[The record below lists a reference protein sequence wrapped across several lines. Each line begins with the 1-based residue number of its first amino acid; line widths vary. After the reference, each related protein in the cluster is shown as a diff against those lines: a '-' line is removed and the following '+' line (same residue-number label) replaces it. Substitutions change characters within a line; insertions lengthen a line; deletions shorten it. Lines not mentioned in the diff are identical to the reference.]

1 MMGRQKNKADMRGQ
15 CTGCIWS
22 LWMGAMLCSVLAGC
36 AEQSVGKQAASLQ
49 DQAIRNIATQHLPE
63 VKPVVTIV
71 DSAWLMG
78 DAIAVTKPA
87 SPLLS
92 SPILY
97 HPAQRV
103 SLADIAAYITLSKG
117 LVVDTAEVMQTMPMS
132 GVSGVQGMA
141 GSLNVQQ
148 PPVSGS
154 VFPAQTGLLAG
165 VGMPGAGMPLPQSLQ
180 SMAVSYEGTV
190 SGLLDI
196 AASKAAVWWRFD
208 EGKVVFYR
216 TETKTFYLPAI
227 SRKSLGDSTIT
238 TATAN
243 SGTGATSSGGTN
255 TSASSG
261 ATITSDYGV
270 DMWGDL
276 EKTAKAVGSG
286 AQVAANASAGS
297 VTVTGTPA
305 QVRAVENWIKELT
318 QQLSQQVAITV
329 QVYRVKIAQED
340 TYNWDPGIV
349 FKKAAGTIG
358 YNVSSPTTLVPISGN
373 TPLGIAASVLTPT
386 AGQGAWGQYTG
397 SQAAFQALSTLG
409 KVTETLQQTMV
420 TLNGEP
426 APIQIANQQ
435 GYLAS
440 SSTLTQTVGGAI
452 TTYTPGTVTTGFTA
466 TFIPR
471 VLNGKIVLS
480 MTMTNSTLLGITT
493 VGSAMN
499 GIQTTNVDLSTFQ
512 QSVSLT
518 PGDALLLSGVQ
529 QDNGSV
535 NHEGVGSPTN
545 AILGGGVNNQIGK
558 SMIAIVVSAKVL

>member
-1 MMGRQKNKADMRGQ
+1 MMGRQKKRADVRGQ
-15 CTGCIWS
+15 CARYIWS
-22 LWMGAMLCSVLAGC
+22 LWMGAMLCSLLASC
-36 AEQSVGKQAASLQ
+36 AEQSVGKQAAGLQ
-49 DQAIRNIATQHLPE
+49 DQATRNIAVQHPSE
-63 VKPVVTIV
+63 VKPVVTTV

-78 DAIAVTKPA
+78 DAIAVAKPA

-117 LVVDTAEVMQTMPMS
+117 LVVDTAEVMQTMAMS
-132 GVSGVQGMA
+132 GASGVQGMA
-141 GSLNVQQ
+141 GSLSAPQM
-148 PPVSGS
+148 PLSGS
-154 VFPAQTGLLAG
+154 VFPAQSGLLGG
-165 VGMPGAGMPLPQSLQ
+165 VGMPGAGMPLPQNLQ
-180 SMAVSYEGTV
+180 SMAISYEGTV

-227 SRKSLGDSTIT
+227 SRKSLGGSTIT

-243 SGTGATSSGGTN
+243 SGTGAASSGGTN

-297 VTVTGTPA
+297 LTVTGTPA
-305 QVRAVENWIKELT
+305 QVRAVEKWVKELM

-329 QVYRVKIAQED
+329 RVYRVKIIQED
-340 TYNWDPGIV
+340 TYNWDPSIV

-358 YNVSSPTTLVPISGN
+358 YNVSSPTALVPLSGN

-535 NHEGVGSPTN
+535 NHEGVGSPAN

>member
-1 MMGRQKNKADMRGQ
+1 
-15 CTGCIWS
+15 
-22 LWMGAMLCSVLAGC
+22 MGAMLCSVLASC
-36 AEQSVGKQAASLQ
+36 AEQSVGKQAAGLQ
-49 DQAIRNIATQHLPE
+49 DQAMRNIAAQHSPE
-63 VKPVVTIV
+63 VKPVVTTV

-78 DAIAVTKPA
+78 DAIAVAKPA

-117 LVVDTAEVMQTMPMS
+117 LVVDTAEVMQTMSMG
-132 GVSGVQGMA
+132 GVSGMQGMA
-141 GSLNVQQ
+141 GSLTAQQ
-148 PPVSGS
+148 APVSGPA
-154 VFPAQTGLLAG
+154 FPAQTSLQAG
-165 VGMPGAGMPLPQSLQ
+165 VGMTGAGMPLPQNMQ
-180 SMAVSYEGTV
+180 SMSISYEGTV

-216 TETKTFYLPAI
+216 TETETFYLPAI

-255 TSASSG
+255 TTASSG

-297 VTVTGTPA
+297 LTVTGTPA
-305 QVRAVENWIKELT
+305 QVRAVEHWVKALT

-340 TYNWDPGIV
+340 TYNWDPDIV
-349 FKKAAGTIG
+349 FRKAAGTIG
-358 YNVSSPTTLVPISGN
+358 YNVSSPTALVPVSGN
-373 TPLGIAASVLTPT
+373 TPLSIAASVLTPT
-386 AGQGAWGQYTG
+386 ATQGTWGQYTG

-440 SSTLTQTVGGAI
+440 SSTLTQAVGGAI

-471 VLNGKIVLS
+471 VLNGRIVLS

-493 VGSAMN
+493 VGSTTN

-529 QDNGSV
+529 QDNGSM
-535 NHEGVGSPTN
+535 NNEGVGSPVN
-545 AILGGGVNNQIGK
+545 AVLGGGVNNQIGNA
-558 SMIAIVVSAKVL
+558 MIAIVVSAKVL

>member
-1 MMGRQKNKADMRGQ
+1 MKFSKWR
-15 CTGCIWS
+15 WS
-22 LWMGAMLCSVLAGC
+22 IAGYLYIYWLLGVLIGVVCVLNACAQMPVQQQANRLRAIANAGINVQSAPEPAPVISSVAGAWLLGDSIKVA
-36 AEQSVGKQAASLQ
+36 
-49 DQAIRNIATQHLPE
+49 
-63 VKPVVTIV
+63 KPV
-71 DSAWLMG
+71 
-78 DAIAVTKPA
+78 
-87 SPLLS
+87 SPILS
-92 SPILY
+92 TLILY

-103 SLADIAAYITLSKG
+103 SLTDVAAYITSTKG
-117 LVVDTAEVMQTMPMS
+117 LVVDTAEVMQNTMIGSALGAPNMGGGMSNVSPMTMPVSAAFPPMS
-132 GVSGVQGMA
+132 GMH
-141 GSLNVQQ
+141 
-148 PPVSGS
+148 
-154 VFPAQTGLLAG
+154 
-165 VGMPGAGMPLPQSLQ
+165 GAGMSIPQSLQ
-180 SMAVSYEGTV
+180 SMSISYQGDV
-190 SGLLDI
+190 AGLLDVV
-196 AASKAAVWWRFD
+196 ASKAAVWWRFD
-208 EGKVVFYR
+208 EGKVIFYR

-238 TATAN
+238 TATSNGGAG
-243 SGTGATSSGGTN
+243 SSATTGSTN

-286 AQVAANASAGS
+286 AQVVANASAGS
-297 VTVTGTPA
+297 LTVTGTPA
-305 QVRAVENWIKELT
+305 QVRAVSAWIQSLI

-329 QVYRVKIAQED
+329 HVYRVKITQED
-340 TYNWDPGIV
+340 TYNWDPSVV
-349 FKKAAGTIG
+349 FKKAAGTVG
-358 YNVSSPTTLVPISGN
+358 YSMSAPTALVPASGN
-373 TPLGIAASVLTPT
+373 TPFALAASVLTPT

-409 KVTETLQQTMV
+409 QVSETLQQTMV

-440 SSTLTQTVGGAI
+440 SSTLTQSIGGAV

-471 VLNGKIVLS
+471 VLNGKIILS
-480 MTMTNSTLLGITT
+480 MSMTNSTLLGITT
-493 VGSAMN
+493 VGNASN

-529 QDNGSV
+529 QDNG
-535 NHEGVGSPTN
+535 NTNNEGVGSPTTLV
-545 AILGGGVNNQIGK
+545 LGGGVNNQVGR

>member
-1 MMGRQKNKADMRGQ
+1 MMDRQKKRADVRGQ
-15 CTGCIWS
+15 CARYIWS
-22 LWMGAMLCSVLAGC
+22 LWMGAMLCSLLASC
-36 AEQSVGKQAASLQ
+36 AEQPVGKQAAGLQ
-49 DQAIRNIATQHLPE
+49 DQATRNIAVQHPSE
-63 VKPVVTIV
+63 VKPVVTTV

-78 DAIAVTKPA
+78 DAIAVAKPA

-117 LVVDTAEVMQTMPMS
+117 LVVDTAEVMQTMAMS
-132 GVSGVQGMA
+132 GASGVQGMA
-141 GSLNVQQ
+141 GSPGAPQL
-148 PPVSGS
+148 PLSGS
-154 VFPAQTGLLAG
+154 VFPAQSGLLGG
-165 VGMPGAGMPLPQSLQ
+165 VGMPGAGMPLPQNLQ
-180 SMAVSYEGTV
+180 SMAISYEGTV

-243 SGTGATSSGGTN
+243 SGTGAASSGGTN

-261 ATITSDYGV
+261 ATITSDYEV

-297 VTVTGTPA
+297 LTVTGTPA
-305 QVRAVENWIKELT
+305 QVRAVENWVKELM

-329 QVYRVKIAQED
+329 QVYRVKIIQED
-340 TYNWDPGIV
+340 TYNWDPSIV

-358 YNVSSPTTLVPISGN
+358 YNVSSPTALVPLSGN